1 MEQQLVPTTKL
12 VKDKAHGLAYILML
26 PRSVLFGKSLQNVS
40 DVNMLAL
47 CQGHLCELFLKQID
61 HLLPEF
67 IVLFVSLGGVL
78 LEFEIE
84 AVDSPHECIRQEQR
98 LYEAI
103 HVARVVCVLESHM
116 GWLVRH
122 CL

>member
-1 MEQQLVPTTKL
+1 MLVLGQQ
-12 VKDKAHGLAYILML
+12 
-26 PRSVLFGKSLQNVS
+26 
-40 DVNMLAL
+40 
-47 CQGHLCELFLKQID
+47 HLCELSLKQID
-61 HLLPEF
+61 HLLPKF
-67 IVLFVSLGGVL
+67 KVLFVHLGGVL

-84 AVDSPHECIRQEQR
+84 AVDSTHECIREKQR

>member
-1 MEQQLVPTTKL
+1 
-12 VKDKAHGLAYILML
+12 ML
-26 PRSVLFGKSLQNVS
+26 GER
-40 DVNMLAL
+40 
-47 CQGHLCELFLKQID
+47 HLGELFLKQID
-61 HLLPEF
+61 HLLPKLK
-67 IVLFVSLGGVL
+67 VLFVHLGGVL

-84 AVDSPHECIRQEQR
+84 AVDSPHECIREEQR